1 MPPEPSIRT
10 MVYPATVAPSANG
23 MGEEY
28 RRGYRSSVRCEPS
41 PAHEIQISIM
51 PPGVGARYTVHWKI
65 GSVPI
70 GGSVE
75 VVEFD
80 QPRDLSWIVIT
91 GVSQRGR
98 FRLRETDDGRTKVD
112 FRLAYESAGN
122 VLRLIA
128 DRVAA
133 RQVGRNMGQTLKN
146 LKRMVES

>member
-1 MPPEPSIRT
+1 M
-10 MVYPATVAPSANG
+10 
-23 MGEEY
+23 
-28 RRGYRSSVRCEPS
+28 
-41 PAHEIQISIM
+41 
-51 PPGVGARYTVHWKI
+51 KI

-80 QPRDLSWIVIT
+80 QPRDLSWIGIT

-112 FRLAYESAGN
+112 FRLAYASAGN
-122 VLRLIA
+122 VLGLIA